1 MNALPVTNKELQNP
15 ASRDTFLKTA
25 SKLGVELIV
34 LEHKEISQVSEEI
47 LASFIDDIK
56 LIGLNSAV
64 LLPSDF
70 IPSST
75 VSVEDAS
82 FDSSNNPVLTDD
94 GRYLA
99 SPASERW
106 LTYLKHETERFIINI
121 GVDVVIFNEPYYR
134 PSLPGTKDKIHKIY
148 LASFSD
154 YNYPTRKE
162 HTLDFMHFQSFMK
175 QAISDLYKSVS
186 DYSKS
191 IGSRKVGI
199 KFEYSI
205 PEDLEQY
212 NEITSFAQ
220 ESENIDFIIAPLK
233 SCCTSEKK
241 NVDSILEAYT
251 QSGSKRIILEL
262 QDCNSADEFN
272 LNICKGLF
280 AAVEGFYFS
289 KVTKELIESKQTAK
303 LIAFTGR
310 LGEIN
315 SPIAFVFSD
324 YGRTF
329 NQTDFVTPLATEL
342 LLNFKLPLRS
352 FNSDNLTADLEQN
365 PDVTV
370 LVLDERNPI
379 KAANM
384 DIIKNWLKSDIKRS
398 VIAFGNGKG
407 YSADNPKPGNCYTSE
422 AFPGLFE
429 LIGLKDGESKTLKS
443 DKPWELSEISKI
455 KRGTFLRD
463 ETTLIGSDICDVRR
477 VFGSRSISLYE
488 TQYLDEIIPVVSQRT
503 EKTALFIFCGIEINK
518 DTASFAAKA
527 IAYAL
532 RETDVKML
540 CSIELPLLCTTTKN
554 SYFLYMNLSDKPIEA
569 PLARGRQD
577 VWDSIEYR
585 FIDNNEKIIVKP
597 FGLRI
602 VRTMSKRSKVI
613 DIVGVCDV
621 SRLADGAGRAEIE
634 ACIGKRSKVIV
645 RAEPKVLNVDGRS
658 VSIISSCE
666 SELCEVSFANC
677 QPGERKI
684 QLKW

>member
-1 MNALPVTNKELQNP
+1 MNALPVTNIELQNS
-15 ASRDTFLKTA
+15 ASRETFIKSA

-34 LEHKEISQVSEEI
+34 LEHKDVSQISDEI
-47 LASFIDDIK
+47 LASFIDDVK
-56 LIGLNSAV
+56 SNGLSSAV

-70 IPSST
+70 IPSSA
-75 VSVEDAS
+75 VSIEDAS
-82 FDSSNNPVLTDD
+82 YDSSNNPVITVD

-134 PSLPGTKDKIHKIY
+134 HSLPGIQDKIYKVFSAAY
-148 LASFSD
+148 SD
-154 YNYPTRKE
+154 YSYPSRKE
-162 HTLDFMHFQSFMK
+162 HTLEFMQFQSFRK
-175 QAISDLYKSVS
+175 QIISDLYNNVS

-199 KFEYSI
+199 KFEYNIS
-205 PEDLEQY
+205 EDLEQY

-220 ESENIDFIIAPLK
+220 ESENIDFIIAPHK
-233 SCCTSEKK
+233 SCCTSENKS
-241 NVDSILEAYT
+241 VDSILEAYT
-251 QSGSKRIILEL
+251 HSGSKRIILEL
-262 QDCNSADEFN
+262 QDCESVDDFN
-272 LNICKGLF
+272 LSICKGLF

-289 KVTKELIESKQTAK
+289 KVQKELIESDQTAK
-303 LIAFTGR
+303 LISFTGR

-315 SPIAFVFSD
+315 CPIAFVFSD

-329 NQTDFVTPLATEL
+329 NQTDFVAPLATEL
-342 LLNFKLPLRS
+342 LINFKLHLRS
-352 FNSDNLTADLEQN
+352 FNSESLATDLEKN

-379 KAANM
+379 TAAKM
-384 DIIKNWLKSDIKRS
+384 ILIKNWLKSDIKRS

-429 LIGLKDGESKTLKS
+429 LIGLKDGEIKTLKS
-443 DKPWELSEISKI
+443 DKPWRLEEISKV
-455 KRGTFLRD
+455 KRGTFLKD
-463 ETTLIGSDICDVRR
+463 EMTLKGSDICDVRR

-488 TQYLDEIIPVVSQRT
+488 TQYLDEIIPVVSQRS
-503 EKTALFIFCGIEINK
+503 EKTALYIFCGIEINK

-532 RETDVKML
+532 KETDMKML
-540 CSIELPLLCTTTKN
+540 CNNEIPLLCNTTKN
-554 SYFLYMNLSDKPIEA
+554 NYFLYMNLSDKPIEA
-569 PLARGRQD
+569 PLTKGRQD
-577 VWDSIEYR
+577 VWDSLKFR
-585 FIDNNEKIIVKP
+585 FIDNDEKIIVKP
-597 FGLRI
+597 FELRI

-613 DIVGVCDV
+613 DITGVCDV

-658 VSIISSCE
+658 VSVISSCDN
-666 SELCEVSFANC
+666 ELCEVSFANC